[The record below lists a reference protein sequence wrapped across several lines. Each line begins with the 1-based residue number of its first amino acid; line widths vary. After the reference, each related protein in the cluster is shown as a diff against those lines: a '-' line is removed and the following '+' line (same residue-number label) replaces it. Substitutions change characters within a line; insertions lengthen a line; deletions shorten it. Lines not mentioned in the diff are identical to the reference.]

1 VTNKEQDAPTANF
14 FCKIEMLP
22 NKGNFM
28 PYLDNHEEIRKL
40 ARKVLDNPQLLS
52 KLSEKVYKLLE
63 KDLHSQKERSRN
75 YGKYL

>member
-1 VTNKEQDAPTANF
+1 MFTS
-14 FCKIEMLP
+14 
-22 NKGNFM
+22 
-28 PYLDNHEEIRKL
+28 DNNEEIRKL

-52 KLSEKVYKLLE
+52 QLSDKVYKLLE